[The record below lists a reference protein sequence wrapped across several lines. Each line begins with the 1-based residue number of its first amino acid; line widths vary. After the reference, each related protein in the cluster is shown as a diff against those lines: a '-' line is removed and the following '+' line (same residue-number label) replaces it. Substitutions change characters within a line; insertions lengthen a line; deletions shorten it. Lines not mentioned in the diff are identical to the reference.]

1 MYGVSPAYFFSSF
14 GPGFRPSDILDAL
27 PGLRGLG
34 YESFQ
39 PEAFRA
45 EAAEAWTGGDSER
58 IAARAR
64 DLGLSVGPFVAHW
77 LGAGFSTAESL
88 GRRGL
93 PEGTDRALEIAAAL
107 GGAPVFAVPLP
118 ALVLSREGKPARGAG
133 DAIAAVRAGLRGAL
147 IEKLGRLAEAVRQA
161 GFRPALE
168 LLPGN
173 ALGGG
178 AEFRGLLSV
187 PGFGDLG
194 LVLDTGHFHAMGE
207 EVPALPESLGGAI
220 AATHLCDNDGIE
232 NLSLAP
238 GAGSIPFRPLLA
250 ALAASGYPGGLDVE
264 IVCPPGDVARE
275 YRKALD
281 TLRALEP
288 GDPAREGPTAEA
300 AERRGGM
307 NTRGTGARA
316 LERSPA

>member
-27 PGLRGLG
+27 PGLRALG
-34 YESFQ
+34 YEAFQ
-39 PEAFRA
+39 PEAFQA
-45 EAAEAWTGGDSER
+45 EAAEAWTGGDSAR
-58 IAARAR
+58 IAARAG

-88 GRRGL
+88 GSRGL
-93 PEGTDRALEIAAAL
+93 PKGTDRALEIAAAL
-107 GGAPVFAVPLP
+107 GGAPVFSVPLP
-118 ALVLSREGKPARGAG
+118 PLVLSREGQPARGAG
-133 DAIAAVRAGLRGAL
+133 SAIGPIRTGLRGAL
-147 IEKLGRLAEAVRQA
+147 IEKLGLLAEAARRA

-173 ALGGG
+173 ALGGS
-178 AEFRGLLSV
+178 AEFRGLLST

-207 EVPALPESLGGAI
+207 DVPALPETLGGAI

-232 NLSLAP
+232 NLSRAP
-238 GAGSIPFRPLLA
+238 GAGTIPFRPLLA
-250 ALAASGYPGGLDVE
+250 ALTASGYPGGLDVE

-275 YRKALD
+275 YRNALE
-281 TLRALEP
+281 TLRTLETR
-288 GDPAREGPTAEA
+288 DPDREGPAAEA
-300 AERRGGM
+300 ALRRGGM
-307 NTRGTGARA
+307 NTRGPGARA
-316 LERSPA
+316 LERSPV